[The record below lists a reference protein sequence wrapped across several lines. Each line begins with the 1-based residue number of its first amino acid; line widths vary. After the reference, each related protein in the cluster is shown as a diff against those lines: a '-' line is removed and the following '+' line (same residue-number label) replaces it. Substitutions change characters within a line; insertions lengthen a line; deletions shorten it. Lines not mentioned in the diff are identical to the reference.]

1 VSVWKLLCRRIE
13 AKSYVEI
20 PSNNGAFI
28 DLGRKKE
35 EEREKELG

>member
-1 VSVWKLLCRRIE
+1 LEASVKKNRSK
-13 AKSYVEI
+13 KSCVEI